1 MPLSYKEYLKLSK
14 EELVALFDTAT
25 EEEKKIYIGYSIEA
39 GKEKKYNQENNETQ
53 VKKEKNE
60 YQIKAEKKV
69 SEIVKKYHLSKES
82 VIEISYNL
90 LRASDVAIIKV
101 NSKDKSG
108 KVSTAEVVN
117 EKNKHEFFKNYKSS
131 YTNQLNRFLYTLTVN
146 SKWDHSLNSLNEMI
160 DDFEELA
167 HVSIMRKRNINV
179 PSYGGM
185 TKDEFEVLLIDSV
198 SLVKA
203 SDNSYFVNNYEKKN
217 FTKKDY
223 KALNEKAIDDI
234 VTNLQKN
241 FSDAL
246 KCAKNI
252 TNDNVKFNTVM
263 SSISKGYKTL
273 NNLYKSQ
280 SWWYKFTHKNIAK
293 KEKDTLNSIKDTC
306 KHLLL
311 LNGNK
316 MNDDEFKAYAVADY
330 DELNYL
336 VLEDGEKYSD
346 LINTKTFSNLKNY
359 PLSHDELKLGEKNN
373 ILVEEIKDKDVKE
386 LNNLDDKT
394 SKIVE
399 EKVK

>member
-14 EELVALFDTAT
+14 EELVALFNTAT

-39 GKEKKYNQENNETQ
+39 GKEKYKEENNEKQ

-60 YQIKAEKKV
+60 YQVKAEKKV

-90 LRASDVAIIKV
+90 LRSSDVAILKV
-101 NSKDKSG
+101 NSKDKNG
-108 KVSTAEVVN
+108 KVNTIEVVN
-117 EKNKHEFFKNYKSS
+117 ETKKHEFFENYKSS
-131 YTNQLNRFLYTLTVN
+131 YTNQLNRFLYSLTVN
-146 SKWDHSLNSLNEMI
+146 SKWDHSLDSLNEMI

-167 HVSIMRKRNINV
+167 HFSIMRKRNINV

-185 TKDEFEVLLIDSV
+185 TKEEFEVLLIDSTP
-198 SLVKA
+198 LVKA
-203 SDNSYFVNNYEKKN
+203 SDDSYFIKNYEEKN

-223 KALNEKAIDDI
+223 KTLNEKAIDDI

-273 NNLYKSQ
+273 NSLYKSQ
-280 SWWYKFTHKNIAK
+280 SWWYKFTHKSIAK
-293 KEKDTLNSIKDTC
+293 KEKDTLNSIKNTC

-330 DELNYL
+330 SELNYV

-346 LINTKTFSNLKNY
+346 LIDKKTFSNLKNY
-359 PLSHDELKLGEKNN
+359 PLSHDDLKLGEKNN

-386 LNNLDDKT
+386 LNNLDNKT
-394 SKIVE
+394 SKVVE

>member
-14 EELVALFDTAT
+14 EELVALFNTAT

-39 GKEKKYNQENNETQ
+39 GKEKYKEENNEKQ

-60 YQIKAEKKV
+60 YQVKAEKKV

-90 LRASDVAIIKV
+90 LRSSDVAIFKV
-101 NSKDKSG
+101 NSKDKNG
-108 KVSTAEVVN
+108 KVNTIEVVN
-117 EKNKHEFFKNYKSS
+117 ETKKHEFFENYKSS
-131 YTNQLNRFLYTLTVN
+131 YTNQLNRFLYSLTVN
-146 SKWDHSLNSLNEMI
+146 SKWDHSLDSLNEMI

-167 HVSIMRKRNINV
+167 HFSIMRKRNINV

-185 TKDEFEVLLIDSV
+185 TKEEFEVLLIDSAP
-198 SLVKA
+198 LVKA
-203 SDNSYFVNNYEKKN
+203 SDDSYFVKNYEEKN

-273 NNLYKSQ
+273 NSLYKSQ
-280 SWWYKFTHKNIAK
+280 SWWYKFTHKGIAK
-293 KEKDTLNSIKDTC
+293 KEKDTLNSIKNTC

-330 DELNYL
+330 NELNYV

-346 LINTKTFSNLKNY
+346 LIDKKSFSNLKNY
-359 PLSHDELKLGEKNN
+359 PLSHDDLKLGEKNN
-373 ILVEEIKDKDVKE
+373 ILVEEIKDKDIKE
-386 LNNLDDKT
+386 LNNLDNKT
-394 SKIVE
+394 SKVVE